1 MTPKSLNDYLLKTGL
16 TYQQFAKILG
26 VTPGAVAHWLN
37 GKRKIPE
44 MVVKIIDYFED
55 NIKEFA

>member
-1 MTPKSLNDYLLKTGL
+1 MTPESLNDYLKATGL
-16 TYQQFAKILG
+16 TYQQFAAILG

-55 NIKEFA
+55 NIREFK